1 MKKNFVLAPDSFK
14 ESMSAKRACEAM
26 ERGIR
31 KVLPDAEILH
41 VPMAD
46 GGEGTVDAL
55 VDGSKGTRVEVV
67 VSGPLPTEKV
77 TTYYGLLADQKTA
90 VMEMAKANG
99 IELLAESKRNPLLTS
114 TYGTG
119 EMIKSALEHGVEKI
133 IIGIGGSVTNDGGAG
148 MAQALGV
155 RLLDE
160 AGRDL
165 SVGGGALAKLATVDI
180 TNVDPRL
187 KNTEIIIASDVTNP
201 LTGPTGASVVFGPQK
216 GATPEMVNELDSN
229 LVHYAEVIKRDL
241 TIDVKNQPGAGA
253 AGGLGA
259 GLLVFTGASL
269 RSGVELVTELTHLED
284 KISQADYVFTGE
296 GGMDFQTKF
305 GKAPYGVAKAAKKY
319 HKPVFACAGYIGEQV
334 EVLYDEGITAIFG
347 ILGKSGS
354 LDDALQA
361 GETNLERTVENIV
374 RVLCV

>member
-241 TIDVKNQPGAGA
+241 TSDVKNQPGAGA

-361 GETNLERTVENIV
+361 GEANLERTVENIV